1 MGYRARH
8 HTGAVHVD
16 KKMLDES
23 HPDLVAAFPGGA
35 GTEDMVRR
43 AKKAGVLISRVIV
56 VG

>member
-43 AKKAGVLISRVIV
+43 AKKAGVPISRVIV